1 MRMLPKLLEMLGGAL
16 LIFLVIAS
24 SGAQTI
30 QELQRRFDREANSVS
45 KAKLM
50 EKLGDAQFEVARH
63 AGQENDNDTVD
74 LTMEKYR
81 DNVRAALEA
90 LKKQHPDAEKHSN
103 GYRQLEMQLKL
114 GIREAQDSWLAAPPA
129 YKPPLQI
136 VRQDLLAMD
145 DEMIRLL
152 FPHQPADPKHAT
164 PPPEKQP

>member
-1 MRMLPKLLEMLGGAL
+1 MLGGAL
-16 LIFLVIAS
+16 LMFLANS
-24 SGAQTI
+24 PAGAQTI
-30 QELQRRFDREANSVS
+30 QELQRRFDRETNSVS

-50 EKLGDAQFEVARH
+50 ERLGDAQFEMARH

-136 VRQDLLAMD
+136 VRQDLLALD
-145 DEMIRLL
+145 DELIRLL
-152 FPHQPADPKHAT
+152 FPHQPAGPKHVT
-164 PPPEKQP
+164 PLLEEQP

>member
-1 MRMLPKLLEMLGGAL
+1 MRMLPKLLEMLFGAL
-16 LIFLVIAS
+16 LMFLAISS

-30 QELQRRFDREANSVS
+30 QELQHRFDREANSVS

-50 EKLGDAQFEVARH
+50 EKLGDAQFEAARH
-63 AGQENDNDTVD
+63 AGQQNDNDTVD

-81 DNVRAALEA
+81 DNVRTALEA

-152 FPHQPADPKHAT
+152 FPHQPADPKHVI